1 MRHERRD
8 FDMIKRLIILGVTV
22 AILITNLADS
32 VYASAPREIPSV
44 SAKYAAAVE
53 MNTGE
58 LICEKNGRVKTSM
71 ASTTKIMTAL
81 LLCEMCD
88 LDEEIIATKEM
99 VTVEGSSMGLME
111 GDRVHYRDLLYGML
125 LASGNDAANAT
136 AISIAGS
143 VEDFAVLMN
152 KKAAEIGMTDT
163 NFVTPSGLDDE
174 EHYSTAIDM
183 AKLAVYAMKNEE
195 FAAACASKTKTLEY
209 GNPPY
214 RRTLKNHN
222 KLLWY
227 YDGAI
232 GIKTGFTKKSGR
244 CLVSCAEKNGMGV
257 IAVTLNAPSDWSDH
271 ATLLDYGFSQLKTD
285 ELYTPDD
292 ISNIAVANSD
302 EKITIDFTPPK
313 VTLLPE
319 QFNNVTFKTEL
330 NRFIFAPIK
339 KEQVLGHVVY
349 FIGDKEIARAKI
361 TAANEIK
368 SGKYTIVNKDYK
380 YWLKALFG
388 AK

>member
-1 MRHERRD
+1 
-8 FDMIKRLIILGVTV
+8 MIKRLIILGVTV
-22 AILITNLADS
+22 AILITNLDDS

-143 VEDFAVLMN
+143 IEDFAVLMN

-183 AKLAVYAMKNEE
+183 AKLAVYAMKNEK

-330 NRFIFAPIK
+330 NRFIFAPVK

>member
-1 MRHERRD
+1 M
-8 FDMIKRLIILGVTV
+8 KQRLIIS
-22 AILITNLADS
+22 IITAAVFLTSLSNRVCA
-32 VYASAPREIPSV
+32 AAPRQMPSV
-44 SAKYAAAVE
+44 SAKYAAVVE

-58 LICEKNGRVKTSM
+58 LICEKNGSEKTSM

-88 LDEEIIATKEM
+88 LDEEIVATKEM
-99 VTVEGSSMGLME
+99 VTVEGSSMGLQE
-111 GDRVHYRDLLYGML
+111 GDRVHYRDLLYGLL
-125 LASGNDAANAT
+125 LASGNDAANTT

-143 VEDFAVLMN
+143 IENFADLMN

-174 EHYSTAIDM
+174 KHYSTAIDM
-183 AKLAVYAMKNEE
+183 AKLAVYAMKNEQ
-195 FAAACASKTKTLEY
+195 FATACSSKTMTLEY

-244 CLVSCAEKNGMGV
+244 CLVSCAQKDGMGV

-271 ATLLDYGFSQLKTD
+271 ATLLDYGFSQLKVDT
-285 ELYTPDD
+285 LYTPDD
-292 ISNIAVANSD
+292 IGNVAIANS
-302 EKITIDFTPPK
+302 EGKVAVNFTPPT

-319 QFNNVTFKTEL
+319 QFDKVTFKTTL
-330 NRFIFAPIK
+330 DRFVFAPVK
-339 KEQVLGHVVY
+339 KGQKLGKVEY
-349 FIGDKEIARAKI
+349 FIGDKKIAEAEIC
-361 TAANEIK
+361 AAYEIK
-368 SGKYTIVNKDYK
+368 SGKYTVVNKDYK

>member
-174 EHYSTAIDM
+174 EHYSTAVDM

-195 FAAACASKTKTLEY
+195 FAAACASKKKTLEY

-330 NRFIFAPIK
+330 NRFIFAPVK

>member
-1 MRHERRD
+1 M
-8 FDMIKRLIILGVTV
+8 KQRLIIS
-22 AILITNLADS
+22 IITAAVFLTSLSNRVCA
-32 VYASAPREIPSV
+32 AAPRQMPSV
-44 SAKYAAAVE
+44 SAKYAAVVE

-58 LICEKNGRVKTSM
+58 LICEKNGSEKTSM

-88 LDEEIIATKEM
+88 LDEEITATKEM
-99 VTVEGSSMGLME
+99 VTVEGSSMGLQE
-111 GDRVHYRDLLYGML
+111 GDRVHYRDLLYGLL
-125 LASGNDAANAT
+125 LASGNDAANTT

-143 VEDFAVLMN
+143 IENFADLMN

-174 EHYSTAIDM
+174 KHYSTAVDM
-183 AKLAVYAMKNEE
+183 AKLAVYAMKNEQ
-195 FAAACASKTKTLEY
+195 FATACANKTMTLEY

-244 CLVSCAEKNGMGV
+244 CLVSCAQKDGMGV

-271 ATLLDYGFSQLKTD
+271 ATLLDYGFSQLKVDT
-285 ELYTPDD
+285 LYTPDD
-292 ISNIAVANSD
+292 IGNVAIANS
-302 EKITIDFTPPK
+302 EGKVAVNFTPPT

-319 QFNNVTFKTEL
+319 QFDKVTFKTTL
-330 NRFIFAPIK
+330 DRFIFAPVK
-339 KEQVLGHVVY
+339 KGEVIGTAVY
-349 FIGDKEIARAKI
+349 MQNGKVIAKQEILSDTDI
-361 TAANEIK
+361 QL
-368 SGKYTIVNKDYK
+368 YK
-380 YWLKALFG
+380 YQKQNNILKNFLHIAQFILG
-388 AK
+388 D

>member
-1 MRHERRD
+1 
-8 FDMIKRLIILGVTV
+8 MIITV
-22 AILITNLADS
+22 IFSLTLFADTA
-32 VYASAPREIPSV
+32 YASAPRPIPSV
-44 SAKYAAAVE
+44 SAKYAAVVE
-53 MNTGE
+53 MKTGE
-58 LICEKNGRVKTSM
+58 LICQKNGREKTSM

-99 VTVEGSSMGLME
+99 VTVEGSSMGLLE
-111 GDRVHYRDLLYGML
+111 GDRVHYRDLLYGLL

-143 VEDFAVLMN
+143 LKEFAVLMN

-163 NFVTPSGLDDE
+163 NFVTPSGLDDD

-183 AKLAVYAMKNEE
+183 AKLAVYAMKNEK
-195 FAAACASKTKTLEY
+195 FATACANKMMTLEY

-227 YDGAI
+227 YEGAI

-271 ATLLDYGFSQLKTD
+271 ATLLDYGFLQLKT
-285 ELYTPDD
+285 EKLYTPDD
-292 ISNIAVANSD
+292 IENIAVANSD
-302 EKITIDFTPPK
+302 DKIAVNFTAPT

-319 QFNNVTFKTEL
+319 QFNNVTFKTKL
-330 NRFIFAPIK
+330 NRFIFAPVK
-339 KEQVLGHVVY
+339 KEQKLGIVEY
-349 FIGDKEIARAKI
+349 YIGENKIAEAEI
-361 TAANEIK
+361 TAAHTIK
-368 SGKYTIVNKDYK
+368 SGKYTIINKDYK

>member
-1 MRHERRD
+1 M
-8 FDMIKRLIILGVTV
+8 KQRLIIS
-22 AILITNLADS
+22 IITAAVFFTSLSNRVCA
-32 VYASAPREIPSV
+32 AAPRQMPSV
-44 SAKYAAAVE
+44 SAKYAAVVE

-58 LICEKNGRVKTSM
+58 LICEKNGSEKTSM

-88 LDEEIIATKEM
+88 LDEEIVATKEM
-99 VTVEGSSMGLME
+99 VAVEGSSMGLQE
-111 GDRVHYRDLLYGML
+111 GDRVHYRDLLYGLL
-125 LASGNDAANAT
+125 LASGNDAANTT

-143 VEDFAVLMN
+143 IENFADLMN
-152 KKAAEIGMTDT
+152 KKAAEIGMTHT
-163 NFVTPSGLDDE
+163 NFVTPSGLDND

-183 AKLAVYAMKNEE
+183 AKLAVYAMKNEQ
-195 FAAACASKTKTLEY
+195 FATACASKTMTLEY

-244 CLVSCAEKNGMGV
+244 CLVSCAQKDGMGV

-271 ATLLDYGFSQLKTD
+271 ATLLDYGFSQLKVDT
-285 ELYTPDD
+285 LYTPDD
-292 ISNIAVANSD
+292 IENIVVANS
-302 EKITIDFTPPK
+302 EGKVAVNFTPPT

-319 QFNNVTFKTEL
+319 QFDKVTFKPTL
-330 NRFIFAPIK
+330 DRFIFAPVK
-339 KEQVLGHVVY
+339 KGQKLGKVEY
-349 FIGDKEIARAKI
+349 FIGDKKIAEAEIC
-361 TAANEIK
+361 AAYEIK
-368 SGKYTIVNKDYK
+368 SGKYTVINKDYK